1 MSKHKGNEMKE
12 QITIVVPIKA
22 KDDKIEEVRCR
33 LIEMVA
39 LTRKEKGNI
48 GYTLHEEIGN
58 PGSFV
63 IYENWKDQ
71 AALDFHMEQPYLKN
85 LLADAS
91 KLLKEDIKG
100 TLCTIIAK

>member
-1 MSKHKGNEMKE
+1 MKKD

-39 LTRKEKGNI
+39 LTRKETGNI
-48 GYTLHEEIGN
+48 GYTLHVEFGN

-71 AALDFHMEQPYLKN
+71 AALDFHMEQPYLKK
-85 LLADAS
+85 LLEDSS
-91 KLLKEDIKG
+91 KLLKEELKG
-100 TLCTIIAK
+100 TLCTIIAE

>member
-1 MSKHKGNEMKE
+1 MKE
-12 QITIVVPIKA
+12 QITIVVPIRA
-22 KDDKIEEVRCR
+22 KDEKIEEVRCR

-39 LTRKEKGNI
+39 LTRKEAGNI
-48 GYTLHEEIGN
+48 NYTLHEEIGN

-71 AALDFHMEQPYLKN
+71 AALDLHMNQDYLKN
-85 LLADAS
+85 LLADSS